1 MNEAKERKQA
11 FFTVLACFIGCVAF
25 GHMGYTHHVA
35 LEEARRLARD
45 GVETT
50 ATVDR
55 VYTSGRRSRSYYV
68 EYHYQAAE
76 LRLVGRGETTRGDY
90 QQLEQGMRIPVRF
103 DPKLRSRVI
112 SEPEYMRLES
122 WGGRLG
128 NFVVSAV
135 LLVVC
140 VLMLKQLVW
149 PAPRTRPDTPRKSK
163 SPSSGSPRSGPGP
176 TAAAPGRTRRKA

>member
-1 MNEAKERKQA
+1 MSGAKERKQA
-11 FFTVLACFIGCVAF
+11 FLSALACFVGCVVF
-25 GHMGYTHHVA
+25 GHMGYAHHVA

-55 VYTSGRRSRSYYV
+55 VYASGRRSRSYYV
-68 EYHYQAAE
+68 EYRYEAAG
-76 LRLVGRGETTRGDY
+76 LRLAGRGETTRGDY
-90 QQLEQGMRIPVRF
+90 EQLEQGMRIPVRF

-122 WGGRLG
+122 WGGRIG

-140 VLMLKQLVW
+140 VLMLRQLVR
-149 PAPRTRPDTPRKSK
+149 PPPRTHPDTPRKSK

-176 TAAAPGRTRRKA
+176 TAAAPGRTGRKA